1 MFNVLPTGWSHSGG
15 APTPWLMAGAA
26 VHAKQQKAPLTLPLL
41 RIDPFAYKALPA
53 VFALKATQGQEQLFP
68 WVEEPC
74 GTFLFFFFFLHNHW
88 KSMYTAWSNGF
99 WHSLRQRWARGNA
112 VGISMTLSILWVLLK
127 WEAQFHWQN
136 ILFFLTLLVNKWPHY
151 GYFHLY

>member
-1 MFNVLPTGWSHSGG
+1 MQTGRWLLARTGLSQYSNDIHKAYIRQGSRPFQTLVYFYECRMFNVLPTGWSHSGG

-41 RIDPFAYKALPA
+41 RIDPFAYKTLPA

-74 GTFLFFFFFLHNHW
+74 GTFLSFSFF
-88 KSMYTAWSNGF
+88 YTITESQCTQPGLMGF
-99 WHSLRQRWARGNA
+99 GTALDSA
-112 VGISMTLSILWVLLK
+112 VQEVTLW
-127 WEAQFHWQN
+127 
-136 ILFFLTLLVNKWPHY
+136 
-151 GYFHLY
+151 G